1 MLQQTK
7 RFTSLIVE
15 FILSRFLAIK
25 MNATLVFLVTK
36 ISEVL
41 LRAVH
46 MLRNKI
52 VYLLCFTE
60 CFFKIC
66 CSNLQNETVI
76 KKNRKE
82 VIPNQFGAF
91 N

>member
-1 MLQQTK
+1 MLQQTQ
-7 RFTSLIVE
+7 RFTYLIME

-25 MNATLVFLVTK
+25 MNATLAFLVTK

-52 VYLLCFTE
+52 VYLLGFTE

-66 CSNLQNETVI
+66 CCNLQNETVV
-76 KKNRKE
+76 KKNRKK
-82 VIPNQFGAF
+82 
-91 N
+91 